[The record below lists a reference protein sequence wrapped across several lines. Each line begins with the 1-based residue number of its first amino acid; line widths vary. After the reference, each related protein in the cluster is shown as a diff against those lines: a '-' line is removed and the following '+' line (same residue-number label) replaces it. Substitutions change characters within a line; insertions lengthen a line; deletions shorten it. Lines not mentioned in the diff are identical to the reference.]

1 PDIQDAISFL
11 KKEGYQ
17 VESYKTSHQSTSGFV
32 FAHPKQLEKLQ
43 RYGWLTLIDST
54 HKTNKYDWH
63 LFTLYVWDGTWKP
76 RYFLAD
82 QSSIE
87 TKSIMTVFPGL
98 SKDEQECDV
107 IFCTVHVMR
116 TWMNKIYESETR
128 SKMIQAMHKRTKID
142 CDMFV
147 QKAINECTLSP
158 VKKYISRYYSENTHQ
173 WALWAR
179 QHSPLLLQI
188 TSTNALESYHSE
200 LKRTTSPQYGLI
212 GACNKIVVLDLKK
225 QSDSDY
231 VAFEFRVK
239 KISAVGVEDDV
250 LKKIHKF
257 PFPIQKLIINEVLA
271 FNDRIEKGKGLPG
284 LLSLECHCLFF
295 RKYMLPCKH
304 ILHKQMYSLRK
315 LLIAKAWKQ
324 FQQMFDEG
332 GFEIYE
338 HRELVRIEFPEKNEI
353 DKAAENRRLTVNELM
368 ERTRNEYWSIKESGG
383 KKEKAEFI
391 QKLKFCLDSVLKK

>member
-1 PDIQDAISFL
+1 
-11 KKEGYQ
+11 
-17 VESYKTSHQSTSGFV
+17 
-32 FAHPKQLEKLQ
+32 
-43 RYGWLTLIDST
+43 
-54 HKTNKYDWH
+54 
-63 LFTLYVWDGTWKP
+63 
-76 RYFLAD
+76 
-82 QSSIE
+82 
-87 TKSIMTVFPGL
+87 
-98 SKDEQECDV
+98 
-107 IFCTVHVMR
+107 
-116 TWMNKIYESETR
+116 
-128 SKMIQAMHKRTKID
+128 MIQVMHKQTKIG

-147 QKAINECTLSP
+147 QKAINECTLSL

-173 WALWAR
+173 WALWAC
-179 QHSPLLLQI
+179 QHFPILLQI
-188 TSTNALESYHSE
+188 TLTNALESYHSE

-212 GACNKIVVLDLKK
+212 SACNKIVALDLKK

-231 VAFEFRVK
+231 VTFEFRVK
-239 KISAVGVEDDV
+239 KISAVSVEDDV
-250 LKKIHKF
+250 LKEIHKF

-353 DKAAENRRLTVNELM
+353 DKAAENRRLMVNELM
-368 ERTRNEYWSIKESGG
+368 ERTRNEYWSIEESGG
-383 KKEKAEFI
+383 EKEKAEFI